1 MSAIGQM
8 GKQRGFKPQG
18 MDNPL
23 LLGRSE
29 QSEPSGPSIEDR
41 IAERQKTGLTW
52 EEFKAQLASTE
63 SRSAKYLEK
72 FENEEYRK
80 SLDADRDERRAAQEK
95 RDLDAL
101 RRARKIRESRKK
113 RSRSLSS
120 ESSGDRRKKEKRKSS
135 KRSSSRTDRKSKTSR
150 RRHSSDDEAST
161 RKKAKKEKKKKT
173 NMYSLSQYFSSR
185 DSDSD

>member
-1 MSAIGQM
+1 
-8 GKQRGFKPQG
+8 

-63 SRSAKYLEK
+63 SRSARYLER

-80 SLDADRDERRAAQEK
+80 NLDADRDHRRAAQEK
-95 RDLDAL
+95 RDLEAL
-101 RRARKIRESRKK
+101 RRARRIRESRKK
-113 RSRSLSS
+113 RSLSAS
-120 ESSGDRRKKEKRKSS
+120 SDSGDDRREREKRKKS
-135 KRSSSRTDRKSKTSR
+135 KRSSSRTDRKSKSSR
-150 RRHSSDDEAST
+150 RSRSLSDEAS
-161 RKKAKKEKKKKT
+161 RSRKKKAKKEKKNKKT
-173 NMYSLSQYFSSR
+173 NI
-185 DSDSD
+185 DSD